1 MAKSPAKPFFLWAH
15 ACVND
20 KTKRQYRKKFI
31 TLLAETEQMKQMA
44 GEKKNFRS
52 YEIGGAICAVIGFLL
67 VVIGS
72 SVFLKLI
79 TTLSSTTADYSLLG
93 GLVILVVGFGLLGY
107 GWAEGWSTPTDD
119 KTGPLKP
126 SPRMSIVLTLIATTV
141 IAVMAV
147 WADSTGN
154 LLWTAVTI
162 GAIGGLVHEIAQSK
176 GTAFFPDTDNSQQ
189 KKNGES
195 YLGGLLGILLGGAA
209 GLVALSV
216 SNAPTSVS
224 TQMIA
229 TAFAAGVALKGI
241 ADSAASQPNTGS
253 PANTGS

>member
-1 MAKSPAKPFFLWAH
+1 MTGGK
-15 ACVND
+15 
-20 KTKRQYRKKFI
+20 
-31 TLLAETEQMKQMA
+31 E
-44 GEKKNFRS
+44 NFRG
-52 YEIGGAICAVIGFLL
+52 YEIGGTICAAIGFLL

-72 SVFLKLI
+72 SVFLKVI
-79 TTLSSTTADYSLLG
+79 TTLSSTTADYFLLG
-93 GLVILVVGFGLLGY
+93 GLVMLIVGFGFLGY
-107 GWAEGWSTPTDD
+107 GWAGGWSTPTAA
-119 KTGPLKP
+119 KTGSLIP

-147 WADSTGN
+147 WADSTEN
-154 LLWTAVTI
+154 LLWTAVTV

-176 GTAFFPDTDNSQQ
+176 GTAFLPDTDNSQPN
-189 KKNGES
+189 KSGES

-224 TQMIA
+224 IQMIA

-241 ADSAASQPNTGS
+241 ADSAASSPNPGS
-253 PANTGS
+253 